1 VIDMDKFE
9 TKCKKCGSII
19 VPTASMFYNIGSTEY
34 DFPDGVMIE
43 FKCQCGEEEEIEI
56 EN

>member
-1 VIDMDKFE
+1 MDKFE